1 MQRMIA
7 RPGVMGANRMRPIM
21 QGQKVQQ
28 QKRIAEFKPISAMR
42 ARPPMYGRGI
52 RSLQG
57 SLSIT
62 KIPNKTPKKS
72 SRIDSDED
80 TQVLDS
86 EDESNKVQDK
96 SSTPPNET
104 NISENRTTNPS
115 DSTET
120 ENSNDSTKPNKNESL
135 VLTTDEKL
143 PTEEALEIKSVEEN
157 SIDFSRSSDTSLE
170 PPTENVNSLQ
180 SGDRIEKK
188 INLLKNYRH
197 QRPGNRPPTESS
209 LSQLERTAS
218 VLTKES
224 MPDFRRNLDDIT
236 QSYSPTNEEKNVKS
250 KKKKSPNKMEGSE
263 SQDKPS
269 MSHSVSSML
278 GPSGSTRKSEM
289 PQNLAPVAPIEH
301 SVHHRSPLGMPHEP
315 PMVIPPALV
324 QPSPPTHMALNM
336 SHGTLL
342 TAGSPTPAGEVKAP
356 HVGMPIPHPHP
367 SSAVLPHSV
376 APPTQPYGPNPP
388 PEGYGQYPPGNI

>member
-1 MQRMIA
+1 
-7 RPGVMGANRMRPIM
+7 MG
-21 QGQKVQQ
+21 
-28 QKRIAEFKPISAMR
+28 EFKPISAMR
-42 ARPPMYGRGI
+42 ARPAMQGRGI

-62 KIPNKTPKKS
+62 KIPKTPKKPDTNS
-72 SRIDSDED
+72 VSKDDSDED

-86 EDESNKVQDK
+86 EDESAKPQDK
-96 SSTPPNET
+96 SRTPPHEAHT
-104 NISENRTTNPS
+104 SENRTTNPS

-120 ENSNDSTKPNKNESL
+120 ENSNDSAKPNKNEAL

-143 PTEEALEIKSVEEN
+143 PSEEALERKSVEEN
-157 SIDFSRSSDTSLE
+157 SLDFSRSRDTSLE
-170 PPTENVNSLQ
+170 PLSDNINSLQ

-218 VLTKES
+218 VLNKES

-236 QSYSPTNEEKNVKS
+236 QSYSPTNEEKIVKS
-250 KKKKSPNKMEGSE
+250 KKKKSPNKTEGSE
-263 SQDKPS
+263 SLEKIPS

-278 GPSGSTRKSEM
+278 GPSGTSTRKNDIA
-289 PQNLAPVAPIEH
+289 QNMVTVAPIEH
-301 SVHHRSPLGMPHEP
+301 SMHRSPLGMPHEP
-315 PMVIPPALV
+315 MGIPPTLVPPSKAL
-324 QPSPPTHMALNM
+324 SHNMSLNM

-342 TAGSPTPAGEVKAP
+342 TAGSPTPAGEVKTP
-356 HVGMPIPHPHP
+356 VPGMPIPHPHP
-367 SSAVLPHSV
+367 SSAVPPHPMP
-376 APPTQPYGPNPP
+376 APTQAYPGANPP
-388 PEGYGQYPPGNI
+388 PEGYGQYPPGNSILILPITNEM